1 MALTGPLFAA
11 LLLRAANVEFNG
23 RFFASL
29 SVLALFASIA
39 LVIMQGVELSDIQSS
54 VQRAGALVPNYAALQ
69 IWRIALLA
77 LASAAGSARFAGTK
91 PRARPVCSSDCC
103 WFWPQNLL
111 AAVCFMLCI

>member
-1 MALTGPLFAA
+1 MLSSTGVFR
-11 LLLRAANVEFNG
+11 LLERAGAVCQHC
-23 RFFASL
+23 
-29 SVLALFASIA
+29 

-77 LASAAGSARFAGTK
+77 LGSAAGSARFAGTK

-111 AAVCFMLCI
+111 AAACFMVCI